1 MINQDNASLAHRI
14 VRPVDGSPPSH
25 DDLLSAFL
33 DWAASKN
40 LELYPAQE
48 EAILELFEGRHV
60 ILNTPTGSG
69 KSLVALALCFL
80 ARATGRTVWYTSP
93 VKALVNEKFFDLC
106 DQFGPDAV
114 GLVTGD
120 ATINRD
126 APIVCCTAEIL
137 ANLCLREGADAP
149 VDDVV
154 MDEFHYYG
162 DRERGVAWQ
171 LPLLILEKT
180 RFLLMSATLGD
191 THDIV
196 TRLEKQTG
204 RQATLVT
211 GTVRPVPL
219 EFSYRLTALH
229 ETVNELVHTGKAP
242 IYLVNFTQ
250 RACAEQ
256 AQNLTS
262 QNLCTREEKERI
274 KEALRDFRFDTPY
287 GKELE
292 RFVRHGIGIHH
303 GGLVPK
309 YRRLIERLAQQNL
322 LKVVSGTDTLGVGV
336 NVPLRTVLFTQLCKF
351 DGEKM
356 LIVPVR
362 DFHQIAGRAGRKGF
376 DDRGWVVAQAPEHV
390 IENLVIEAK
399 AAASGKKKVVKKK
412 PPEKGYVHF
421 DEQTFLRLQEQQP
434 ETLQSRFEISH
445 AMILNIL
452 QRPKGGY
459 RAVLELLE
467 RAHLSDYHRR
477 KQKRRAA
484 QLVRSLRLAN
494 IVRVVPS
501 FNAWPKTRS
510 GSKLEIDPDLQ
521 ANFSL
526 NQAIALWLVEAVALL
541 DPESE
546 TFALDV
552 LSLVEATLENPRVV
566 LFAQI
571 NKLKGEKVA
580 ELKASGVEYDERMEQ
595 LEKVDYPKPLA
606 DFIYDTFNSFAEHQ
620 PWAEAENVRP
630 KSIARDIWEHGSTFH
645 EYIRDLKL
653 ERSEGVLLRYLTD
666 AWRTLQQTVPEQAR
680 TEAVLE
686 QIEFLRGTVR
696 AVDSSLIDEW
706 EAMRDP
712 DALVARAHH
721 VPAPPKKKDPAADPR
736 MFAARVRTELQ
747 LVVRAL
753 AARQWE
759 EALRGFSHLDEEWTP
774 GALEKAIEPLVT
786 DHGGLDTT
794 PRSRAVDMTFIR
806 STGHRQWDVVHKL
819 LAKDG
824 EDTWMLDCEIDLS
837 GDYDPEAPLMRLRRL
852 GS

>member
-1 MINQDNASLAHRI
+1 MTLSTESTLLHRLP
-14 VRPVDGSPPSH
+14 RAEATA
-25 DDLLSAFL
+25 DDLLTAFL
-33 DWAASKN
+33 DWASARG

-48 EAILELFEGRHV
+48 EAILELFEGKHV
-60 ILNTPTGSG
+60 VLNTPTGSG

-114 GLVTGD
+114 GLLTGD

-137 ANLCLREGADAP
+137 ANLCLREGADAK

-154 MDEFHYYG
+154 MDEFHYYA
-162 DRERGVAWQ
+162 DRERGLAWQ

-191 THDIV
+191 TREIV

-204 RQATLVT
+204 RDAVVVT

-219 EFSYRLTALH
+219 EFSWRLTALH

-262 QNLCTREEKERI
+262 QNLCSREEKDRI
-274 KEALRDFRFDTPY
+274 KEALKEVSFDTPY

-292 RFVRHGIGIHH
+292 RFLRHGIGVHH
-303 GGLVPK
+303 AGLLPR
-309 YRRLIERLAQQNL
+309 YRRLVERLEQQNL

-336 NVPLRTVLFTQLCKF
+336 NIPLRTVLFTQLCKF
-351 DGEKM
+351 DGEKT

-390 IENLVIEAK
+390 IENLALEAK
-399 AAASGKKKVVKKK
+399 AAAGKKKVVKKK
-412 PPEKGYVHF
+412 PPQKGYVHF
-421 DEQTFLRLQEQQP
+421 DEQTFQRLQEAQP
-434 ETLQSRFEISH
+434 ETLKSRFEVSH
-445 AMILNIL
+445 AMILNVL
-452 QRPKGGY
+452 QRPRGGY
-459 RAVLELLE
+459 GAVIELIG
-467 RAHLSDYHRR
+467 RAHLSDHDRR
-477 KQKRRAA
+477 RQKRRAA
-484 QLVRSLRLAN
+484 QLVRSLRQAG
-494 IVRVVPS
+494 IVRVVPF

-510 GSKLEIDPDLQ
+510 GSKLELDPELQ
-521 ANFSL
+521 WNFSL
-526 NQAIALWLVEAVALL
+526 NQSVALWLVEAVGALER
-541 DPESE
+541 DTD

-552 LSLVEATLENPRVV
+552 LSLVEATLESPRVV
-566 LFAQI
+566 LAAQLH
-571 NKLKGEKVA
+571 KLKGEKIA
-580 ELKASGVEYDERMEQ
+580 ELKASGMEYDERMAE
-595 LEKVDYPKPLA
+595 LEKVEHPKPLA
-606 DFIYDTFNSFAEHQ
+606 DFIYETFNLFAEHH
-620 PWAEAENVRP
+620 PWVDGEHVRP
-630 KSIARDIWEHGSTFH
+630 KSIARDLWERGATFH
-645 EYIRDLKL
+645 EYVRDLGL

-680 TEAVLE
+680 TDAVIE
-686 QIEFLRGTVR
+686 QLEFLRGTVR

-712 DALVARAHH
+712 DALVARARH

-736 MFAARVRTELQ
+736 MFAARLRTELQ

-753 AARQWE
+753 AASRWE
-759 EALRGFSHLDEEWTP
+759 EALRGLNDPEEEWTP
-774 GALEKAIEPLVT
+774 QLLEKAVEPFVAE
-786 DHGGLDTT
+786 HGGFDTT

-806 STGHRQWDVVHKL
+806 PAGPRQWDVVHKL
-819 LAKDG
+819 LGQDG
-824 EDTWMLDCEIDLS
+824 DDTWMLDAHVDLT
-837 GDYDPEAPLMRLRRL
+837 GDYDPEAPLVRLRRV
-852 GS
+852 GT

>member
-1 MINQDNASLAHRI
+1 MTLSTESTLLHRLP
-14 VRPVDGSPPSH
+14 RGEATA
-25 DDLLSAFL
+25 DDLLTAFL
-33 DWAASKN
+33 DWASARG

-48 EAILELFEGRHV
+48 EAILELFEGKHV
-60 ILNTPTGSG
+60 VLNTPTGSG

-114 GLVTGD
+114 GLLTGD

-137 ANLCLREGADAP
+137 ANLCLREGADAK
-149 VDDVV
+149 VEDVV
-154 MDEFHYYG
+154 MDEFHYYA
-162 DRERGVAWQ
+162 DRERGLAWQ

-191 THDIV
+191 TREIV

-204 RQATLVT
+204 RDAVVVT

-219 EFSYRLTALH
+219 EFSWRLTALH

-262 QNLCTREEKERI
+262 QNLCSREEKDRI
-274 KEALRDFRFDTPY
+274 KEALKEVSFDTPY

-292 RFVRHGIGIHH
+292 RFLRHGIGVHH
-303 GGLVPK
+303 AGLLPR
-309 YRRLIERLAQQNL
+309 YRRLVERLAQQNL

-336 NVPLRTVLFTQLCKF
+336 NIPLRTVLFTQLCKF
-351 DGEKM
+351 DGEKT

-390 IENLVIEAK
+390 IENLALEAK
-399 AAASGKKKVVKKK
+399 AAAGKKKVVKKK
-412 PPEKGYVHF
+412 PPQKGYVHF
-421 DEQTFLRLQEQQP
+421 DEQTFQRLQEAQP
-434 ETLQSRFEISH
+434 ETLKSRFEVSH
-445 AMILNIL
+445 AMILNVL
-452 QRPKGGY
+452 QRPRGGY
-459 RAVLELLE
+459 GAVIELIG
-467 RAHLSDYHRR
+467 RAHLSDHDRR
-477 KQKRRAA
+477 RQKRRAA
-484 QLVRSLRLAN
+484 QLVRSLRQAG
-494 IVRVVPS
+494 IVRVVPF

-510 GSKLEIDPDLQ
+510 GSKLELDPELQ
-521 ANFSL
+521 WNFSL
-526 NQAIALWLVEAVALL
+526 NQSVALWLVEAVGALER
-541 DPESE
+541 DTD

-552 LSLVEATLENPRVV
+552 LSLVEATLESPRVV
-566 LFAQI
+566 LAAQLH
-571 NKLKGEKVA
+571 KLKGEKIA
-580 ELKASGVEYDERMEQ
+580 ELKASGMEYDERMAE
-595 LEKVDYPKPLA
+595 LEKVEHPKPLA
-606 DFIYDTFNSFAEHQ
+606 DFIYETFNLFAEHH
-620 PWAEAENVRP
+620 PWVDGEHVRP
-630 KSIARDIWEHGSTFH
+630 KSIARDLWERGATFH
-645 EYIRDLKL
+645 EYVRDLGL

-680 TEAVLE
+680 TDAVIE
-686 QIEFLRGTVR
+686 QLEFLRGTVR

-712 DALVARAHH
+712 DALVARARH

-736 MFAARVRTELQ
+736 MFAARLRTELQ

-753 AARQWE
+753 AASRWE
-759 EALRGFSHLDEEWTP
+759 EALRGLNDPDEEWTP
-774 GALEKAIEPLVT
+774 QLLEKAVEPFLAE
-786 DHGGLDTT
+786 HGGFDTT
-794 PRSRAVDMTFIR
+794 PRSRTVDMTFIR
-806 STGHRQWDVVHKL
+806 PAGQRQWDVVHKL
-819 LAKDG
+819 LGQDG
-824 EDTWMLDCEIDLS
+824 DDTWMLDAHVDLT
-837 GDYDPEAPLMRLRRL
+837 GDYDPEAPLVRLRRV
-852 GS
+852 GT